1 MFPQRLQHS
10 CRLQLN
16 FYAEGVFMNRTLAR
30 AIESSLVLVVSF
42 TTSSLVFAQTAGSQA
57 AEAPSAQTTSQ
68 AQSAPENQPPAPT
81 PPQESSPSNHQP
93 PVELPENPGRSNT
106 TGQNP
111 AAPASAQS
119 PAQQKPEP
127 NGTAVAP
134 QIETSG
140 GAASKPA
147 GVALA
152 PPKQRRVRSLLI
164 KLGILAGAGVA
175 IGTVAGLSAASPSHV
190 PNSPGH

>member
-1 MFPQRLQHS
+1 
-10 CRLQLN
+10 
-16 FYAEGVFMNRTLAR
+16 MNRTLAR
-30 AIESSLVLVVSF
+30 AVACALALIVSF
-42 TTSSLVFAQTAGSQA
+42 ATVPLVRAQEPASSAQAPTAGTAVTQPAGQAQGNSQA
-57 AEAPSAQTTSQ
+57 S
-68 AQSAPENQPPAPT
+68 
-81 PPQESSPSNHQP
+81 PQESTPSSHQP
-93 PVELPENPGRSNT
+93 PVELPENPGRN
-106 TGQNP
+106 NAP
-111 AAPASAQS
+111 APPASA
-119 PAQQKPEP
+119 PAPSQQPQEQKPEP

-134 QIETSG
+134 QVQTSG

-152 PPKQRRVRSLLI
+152 PPKQRRARSLLI

>member
-1 MFPQRLQHS
+1 
-10 CRLQLN
+10 
-16 FYAEGVFMNRTLAR
+16 MNQTLAR
-30 AIESSLVLVVSF
+30 AIVGPLVLIVSF
-42 TTSSLVFAQTAGSQA
+42 TTAPLAFAQQAGDAPQPQAAPAQNSQAQPATQDQQPAQTAPQDQA
-57 AEAPSAQTTSQ
+57 
-68 AQSAPENQPPAPT
+68 PA
-81 PPQESSPSNHQP
+81 NHQP

-106 TGQNP
+106 N
-111 AAPASAQS
+111 APANNA
-119 PAQQKPEP
+119 PTAQQPQQQKQEP

-147 GVALA
+147 GVAIA

-164 KLGILAGAGVA
+164 KLGVLAGAGIA

>member
-1 MFPQRLQHS
+1 
-10 CRLQLN
+10 
-16 FYAEGVFMNRTLAR
+16 MNRTLAR
-30 AIESSLVLVVSF
+30 AIAGPLALIVSF
-42 TTSSLVFAQTAGSQA
+42 ATAPLMCAQQPTDSASQAQPAATGNSAPQAQAPAQTAPPDQST
-57 AEAPSAQTTSQ
+57 PTT
-68 AQSAPENQPPAPT
+68 
-81 PPQESSPSNHQP
+81 HQP
-93 PVELPENPGRSNT
+93 PVELPENPGRTSTTAPNT
-106 TGQNP
+106 
-111 AAPASAQS
+111 APVQQQ
-119 PAQQKPEP
+119 PQQKPEP

-134 QIETSG
+134 QIATSG

-164 KLGILAGAGVA
+164 KLGVLAGAGIA